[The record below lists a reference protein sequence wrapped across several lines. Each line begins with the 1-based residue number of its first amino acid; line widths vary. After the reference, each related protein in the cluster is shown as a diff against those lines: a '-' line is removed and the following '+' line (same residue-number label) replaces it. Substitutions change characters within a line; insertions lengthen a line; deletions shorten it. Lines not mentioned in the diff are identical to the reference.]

1 MKVQAAPMLPRNT
14 MSITRIAVSCLGVT
28 VLSACGGI
36 GDGSRPD
43 EIRIVAVSATTGLSG
58 RDFVKL
64 FDEPQKP
71 VATYTCLRDRMTAF
85 VRFSDGDIG
94 DFSRRVKWSSDN
106 TAVATVSNGDE
117 PVPGIDKRFFIPGS
131 FKPVSAAAVNIT
143 AEYLGISTTIP
154 VTVREIDKS
163 SIEITPL
170 TAAVAPKALQTFQ
183 VFALIDGVRT
193 AIAGSRSRY
202 LDALNF
208 KFQTPN
214 DEIALIDGTDP
225 EGVQV
230 LGVAVPEAGAG
241 PMVLDANLTS
251 ECPGVSLTV
260 PVQVAE
266 VTSLKLGYEDG
277 FTNGRL
283 ITGSTQVVRVIGSYA
298 GVDLDENGE
307 DDTQDLSEQCTF
319 ESSNPV
325 AVVPGSIFSGFN
337 RLLALAGTTTTQP
350 ARVGSAKLVATYGA
364 VPDPDG
370 EGPEVE
376 DPGLKS
382 NELDFSV
389 VNVVVDA
396 LTIGPRDGTT
406 PTPVT
411 IAPRASTQFKAV
423 GTYTFDGNVR
433 TIDLSRHVV
442 WEVTEVDGVP
452 IIEGNEAVVA
462 ISSGG
467 NKTAGLA
474 QSVVGLDDADQES
487 VVTIQARLVRGVNDT
502 GRSVPPDDLED
513 LLQTTTL
520 AVRRP

>member
-1 MKVQAAPMLPRNT
+1 
-14 MSITRIAVSCLGVT
+14 MSITRFATTCLGVA

-36 GDGSRPD
+36 GDGSKPE

-64 FDEPQKP
+64 FDAPQKP
-71 VATYTCLRDRMTAF
+71 VSTYTCLRDRMAAF

-94 DFSRRVKWSSDN
+94 DFTRRVNWTSDN
-106 TAVATVSNGDE
+106 PAVATVSNGDE
-117 PVPGIDKRFFIPGS
+117 PVPGLDKRFFVPGS
-131 FKPVSAAAVNIT
+131 FKPVSASTVNIT
-143 AEYLGISTTIP
+143 AEYLGVTTTIP

-163 SIEITPL
+163 SIELTPT
-170 TAAVAPKALQTFQ
+170 TAAVAPRALQTFQ
-183 VFALIDGVRT
+183 VFAMIDGVRT
-193 AIAGSRSRY
+193 ALTGTRSRF
-202 LDALNF
+202 LDAFNF
-208 KFQTPN
+208 KFQAPN
-214 DEIALIDGTDP
+214 EEIVLIDGTDA

-230 LGVAVPEAGAG
+230 LGVAVPEAGAA

-251 ECPGVSLTV
+251 ECPGVTLTA
-260 PVQVAE
+260 PVQVAD
-266 VTSLKLGYEDG
+266 VTSLKLGYEEG
-277 FTNGRL
+277 FPNGRL

-298 GVDLDENGE
+298 GVDLDGNGE

-337 RLLALAGTTTTQP
+337 RLVALAGTSTTQP

-364 VPDPDG
+364 IPDPDG

-396 LTIGPRDGTT
+396 LEIGPRDAAT

-411 IAPRASTQFKAV
+411 IAPRGSTQFKAV
-423 GTYTFDGNVR
+423 GTYTFDGHVR
-433 TIDLSRHVV
+433 TIDLSRHVI

-452 IIEGNEAVVA
+452 IVKGDEPVVA
-462 ISSGG
+462 ISTGG

-474 QSVVGLDDADQES
+474 QSVVGVDDADQES

-513 LLQTTTL
+513 LVETTTL
-520 AVRRP
+520 TVEQP